1 MTKTDELM
9 ERVFAIAAYDMVY
22 SPQWDEL
29 HTAIAQALAEAP
41 EPVAWMQVSPGETNV
56 EFGVPRKEIPS
67 NNSGGWDYLPLYDR
81 PPKAEPVPEPLT
93 NEEISEALNLLN
105 EADDAVEA
113 FRDIARIY
121 GMRSK
126 AEPEAREEALTAANR
141 MMRAAIRL
149 EEQAQPA
156 PEPVAWRWSES
167 DGQHWFAWTAKWD
180 NHERAK
186 ELGCLI
192 EYAHP
197 PKAEP
202 APELTDDEIEAV
214 IKDLNRKLSGIQG
227 WGLLSVARAV
237 LKAQKEKQA

>member
-81 PPKAEPVPEPLT
+81 PPKAEP
-93 NEEISEALNLLN
+93 
-105 EADDAVEA
+105 
-113 FRDIARIY
+113 
-121 GMRSK
+121 
-126 AEPEAREEALTAANR
+126 
-141 MMRAAIRL
+141 
-149 EEQAQPA
+149 
-156 PEPVAWRWSES
+156 
-167 DGQHWFAWTAKWD
+167 
-180 NHERAK
+180 
-186 ELGCLI
+186 
-192 EYAHP
+192 
-197 PKAEP
+197 
-202 APELTDDEIEAV
+202 APELTDAEIGSLYWPSCDARSPEFAA
-214 IKDLNRKLSGIQG
+214 LNF
-227 WGLLSVARAV
+227 ARAV